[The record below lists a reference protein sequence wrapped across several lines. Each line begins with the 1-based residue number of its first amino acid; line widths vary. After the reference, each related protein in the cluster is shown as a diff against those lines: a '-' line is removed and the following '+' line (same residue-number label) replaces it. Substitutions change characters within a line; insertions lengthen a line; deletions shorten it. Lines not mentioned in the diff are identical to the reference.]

1 MRCLSWRDNHVV
13 DAAMRA
19 VFATTAKSVME
30 ANYLLHRGCNR
41 INVMLTI
48 NAGPMARDGETA
60 QAVLRRVM
68 KLCVNLYRN
77 VPQTFA
83 GVWRYEIG
91 TDRYGGCHYHIAFHA
106 PRGMRDRL
114 LDALQGWFDEPLD
127 LKRSSRSFRNPKW
140 KAYGIRGG
148 WQLCR
153 IYELDGALDYIAK
166 VLTDGNGE
174 PLSRAERLG
183 NARVR
188 EYATFGRR
196 NKDRTP

>member
-1 MRCLSWRDNHVV
+1 MRRLSWRENHVV
-13 DAAMRA
+13 DEAIRG

-30 ANYLLHRGCNR
+30 ANYLLNRGCNR

-48 NAGPMARDGETA
+48 NAAHLARDGETA

-68 KLCVNLYRN
+68 KQCVNLYRN

-83 GVWRYEIG
+83 GVWRYEVG

-106 PRGMRDRL
+106 PRGMRDHL

-127 LKRSSRSFRNPKW
+127 PKRSSRSSRNTRW

-153 IYELDGALDYIAK
+153 IYELGGALDYIAK
-166 VLTDGNGE
+166 VRTDGNGE
-174 PLSRAERLG
+174 PLSRAARLG
-183 NARVR
+183 KARVR
-188 EYATFGRR
+188 EFATFGRR